1 MELRSLYNQSSNVDA
16 SRSSSTGALL
26 AQPTFE
32 SSRIPIAR
40 GKTALVLAGGGLT
53 GAVYEIGALRAI
65 DDLLIDRTVN
75 DFDIYVGT
83 SAGALVAAML
93 ASGVSPGLMLD
104 VMTGNHPELPAIR
117 RSDLFSLHPNDL
129 LRSGFKL
136 PRKAV
141 TALSRYLQGRHDTTL
156 WDFLWLALEA
166 LPAGLYESSGLEQY
180 VSRVMRI
187 GGYSNRF
194 SDLERTLFIIA
205 TNLDN
210 GDRAVF
216 GPGYDETVSLSK
228 AVAASAAMPLFY
240 KPVRIG
246 EHEYVD
252 GGLRGNASLDL
263 AIEQG
268 ATLVVCINPVVAF
281 SNESPAGLTRST
293 GEPGHISDKGIQAV
307 TSQVLSILLHSG
319 LHYHVK
325 QLRRRHRDVDIILIE
340 PQPDDEHMHFDNIMR
355 YSAQLTI
362 ARHGFESVTLDLAKD
377 FAYYREVLARHSI
390 PVSRRLLVEEMQEIW
405 ASDYDPEVLR
415 QILSSTSPKS
425 PATSGWASD
434 LRSTL
439 SDLEVA
445 LERMST
451 LTANGGTHRAAR
463 AQKEKVR

>member
-1 MELRSLYNQSSNVDA
+1 MAQITLEP
-16 SRSSSTGALL
+16 SRN
-26 AQPTFE
+26 PT
-32 SSRIPIAR
+32 AR

-65 DDLLIDRTVN
+65 DDLLVDRTVN

-93 ASGVSPGLMLD
+93 ASGVSPGLMLE
-104 VMTGNHPELPAIR
+104 VMTGNHPDLPAIR
-117 RSDLFSLHPNDL
+117 RSDLFSLQPADM
-129 LRSGFKL
+129 LRSGLKL

-141 TALSRYLQGRHDTTL
+141 IALSRYLQGRKDTTL

-180 VSRVMRI
+180 VRRVMRL

-194 SDLERTLFIIA
+194 SDIARTLYIIA

-210 GDRAVF
+210 GERAVF
-216 GPGYDETVSLSK
+216 GPGYEEDVALSK

-246 EHEYVD
+246 NHEYVD

-281 SNESPAGLTRST
+281 STDSPSGIT
-293 GEPGHISDKGIQAV
+293 GASGELSHISDKGIQAV

-377 FAYYREVLARHSI
+377 FAYYREVLARHGI

-405 ASDYDPEVLR
+405 DSDYDPEVLR
-415 QILSSTSPKS
+415 QILSSSPPNYQ
-425 PATSGWASD
+425 PANGWASE

-439 SDLEVA
+439 SDLETA
-445 LERMST
+445 LGRMST
-451 LTANGGTHRAAR
+451 LAGNGELVRASLGP
-463 AQKEKVR
+463 KEKVR